1 MATQIYAQEKTK
13 DIVKEPKLY
22 KVVML
27 NDDFTPMDFVVDILM
42 DIFHK
47 DRPTAETLMLT
58 VHKSGKAVVARYPY
72 DIANTKVSESITR
85 ARSEGYPFRL
95 MVTEGD

>member
-1 MATQIYAQEKTK
+1 MATQTYAQEKTK

-22 KVVML
+22 NVVML

-95 MVTEGD
+95 TVTGED